1 MGGLKLFC
9 GYRDWAVRIYDTLGV
24 DWDFVSSP
32 EELKQATEKN
42 DYDTIFFIGWSWIVD
57 EKLLESSRCIC
68 MHPSALPK
76 YRGGSPIQN
85 QIIDGVTDSA
95 VTFFIMD
102 NELDHGRILWQE
114 EMKLV
119 GSLTYIF
126 AKMSILGRFGIEFIL
141 DNPEHEGYEQ
151 DHSQATICKRKKP
164 KDSEIKTQDFSC
176 MTAKQLYNKIRCL
189 QEPYPNPY
197 IQCADGTKL
206 FIKEAYYE

>member
-42 DYDTIFFIGWSWIVD
+42 NYDTIFFIGWSWIVD

-151 DHSQATICKRKKP
+151 DHSQATICRRRKP
-164 KDSEIKTQDFSC
+164 KDSEIKSQDFSC

-189 QEPYPNPY
+189 QDPYPNPY
-197 IQCADGTKL
+197 IECADSTKL

>member
-42 DYDTIFFIGWSWIVD
+42 NYDTIFFIGWSWIVD

-126 AKMSILGRFGIEFIL
+126 AKMSILGRLGIEFIL
-141 DNPEHEGYEQ
+141 DNPEHQGYEQ
-151 DHSQATICKRKKP
+151 DHSQATICRRRKP
-164 KDSEIKTQDFSC
+164 KDSEIKSQDFSC

-189 QEPYPNPY
+189 QDPYPNPY
-197 IQCADGTKL
+197 IECADGTKL
-206 FIKEAYYE
+206 FIKEAYHE

>member
-1 MGGLKLFC
+1 MGGLELFC

-42 DYDTIFFIGWSWIVD
+42 NYDTIFFIGWSWIVD

-95 VTFFIMD
+95 VTFFVMD

-114 EMKLV
+114 ELKLV

-126 AKMSILGRFGIEFIL
+126 AKMSVLGRFGIEFIL

-151 DHSQATICKRKKP
+151 DHSQATTCKRRKP
-164 KDSEIKTQDFSC
+164 KDSEIKSQDFSC
-176 MTAKQLYNKIRCL
+176 ATAEQLYNKIRCL
-189 QEPYPNPY
+189 QDPYPNPY
-197 IQCADGTKL
+197 ILCANGTKL

>member
-57 EKLLESSRCIC
+57 ENLLESSRCIC

-85 QIIDGVTDSA
+85 QIIDAVTDSA

-102 NELDHGRILWQE
+102 N
-114 EMKLV
+114 
-119 GSLTYIF
+119 
-126 AKMSILGRFGIEFIL
+126 
-141 DNPEHEGYEQ
+141 
-151 DHSQATICKRKKP
+151 
-164 KDSEIKTQDFSC
+164 
-176 MTAKQLYNKIRCL
+176 
-189 QEPYPNPY
+189 
-197 IQCADGTKL
+197 
-206 FIKEAYYE
+206 